1 MGFYN
6 TLRLVKLDKAKMQ
19 DLLFYGDQKLKI
31 DYILIIISNLAYN
44 LLFIINEYL
53 YILRVLI
60 EN

>member
-31 DYILIIISNLAYN
+31 DYTLIIISNLAYN